1 MTQEKKEL
9 EDELLAARAEI
20 VDLQARTK
28 TTLTSSQFLVLLLF
42 SPMVI
47 IFCIL
52 GCVIVIKTTQN
63 PELVAPHLDLVL
75 VSFSIFSLP
84 VSSGIGVVVG
94 LMADEIKGRAKE

>member
-20 VDLQARTK
+20 VDLQARTM
-28 TTLTSSQFLVLLLF
+28 TSSQFLVLLLF